1 MKSITKVC
9 LFDYLQHI
17 ILPTSAVGFLFPKLA
32 YNSKSNN
39 NKTITMKHITF
50 ITLLL
55 SLAFTGCQKQQAA
68 DVDLDAVTTALEKS
82 DNILGVYIEKLN
94 SEFTTQDVRIK
105 IICRDYPREYQKNY
119 MPNLLK
125 LSPGEYSETVLLADM
140 DLVLDHYKQTSNIQ
154 C

>member
-1 MKSITKVC
+1 
-9 LFDYLQHI
+9 
-17 ILPTSAVGFLFPKLA
+17 
-32 YNSKSNN
+32 
-39 NKTITMKHITF
+39 MKHITF

-94 SEFTTQDVRIK
+94 SEFTTQDGRIK
-105 IICRDYPREYQKNY
+105 ILCRNYPCEFEKNY
-119 MPNLLK
+119 IPNLLK
-125 LSPGEYSETVLLADM
+125 LSPGEYSEVALLADM
-140 DLVLDHYKQTSNIQ
+140 ALVLDHYKEKDAIQ